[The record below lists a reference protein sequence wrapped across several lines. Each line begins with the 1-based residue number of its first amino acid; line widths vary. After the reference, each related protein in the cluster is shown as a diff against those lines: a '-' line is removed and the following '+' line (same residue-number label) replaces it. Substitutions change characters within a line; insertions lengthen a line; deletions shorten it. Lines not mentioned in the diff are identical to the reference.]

1 MSGICGWIAGPREES
16 DARTTLEA
24 MRRALRDGESTP
36 TPPIVSAGCALAI
49 EPELRPA
56 ALHQSG
62 PVLVAVEG
70 IIRWR
75 SSELGALAAERGTPA
90 ALAEAYRRHGSDCLK
105 EISGHFALAIVDAQ
119 SAEGLLAIDRAGT
132 RTMCYAN
139 PDGALVFG
147 STAASVV
154 AHPAVNRDLSPQ
166 AMFNYLYCHVIPS
179 PGTIYRTVQKL
190 QPGECIVFRRGVVE
204 RRFYWQLRYHD
215 QGSESVS
222 ALEGRFR
229 SLLQDATRNAIDGA
243 SSIGAFLSGGTDS
256 STVTA
261 LLTQLTGEPA
271 RTYSIGFAWEGFDE
285 MKYARITARHIGA
298 RAHEYYVTPQ
308 DIADVIPIIA
318 RAYDEPFG
326 NDSAAPAYFCA
337 RMAREDGIKVLL
349 AGDGGDEI
357 FGGNTRYAKQK
368 IFEAY
373 GRIPQPLR
381 SGLIEPLVFALPGH
395 DHIPPLRKAASYIR
409 QASVP
414 LPDRLETYNFLN
426 RSPLAEVFEP
436 DFLASVDVGEPLRIL
451 REVYQRTSS
460 DSPINRMMHL
470 DLKLTLADND
480 LRKVSRMCDVAG
492 VEVRYPLLDD
502 AIVDFSGEIPPALKV
517 KGLKL
522 RYFFKRA
529 LRDVLAPE
537 TIAKTKHGFGMPFGL
552 WLRTHTPLA
561 DLVHGSLDA
570 FQRRGILQPS
580 YIRDLRRQHDTGH
593 ATYFGIMI
601 WVIALLECWLGARKL

>member
-1 MSGICGWIAGPREES
+1 MSGICGWIASPRDETE
-16 DARTTLEA
+16 ARTTLEA
-24 MRRALRDGESTP
+24 MCRALRDGEAEATV
-36 TPPIVSAGCALAI
+36 PIVSDGCALAV

-56 ALHQSG
+56 ALHQSRSL
-62 PVLVAVEG
+62 LVAVEG

-75 SSELGALAAERGTPA
+75 SAELKALAAERGTPA
-90 ALAEAYRRHGSDCLK
+90 AVAEAYRRHGPDCLK
-105 EISGHFALAIVDAQ
+105 EISGHFALAVVDSE
-119 SAEGLLAIDRAGT
+119 SASGLLAIDRAGT

-139 PDGALVFG
+139 PPAGLIFG

-154 AHPAVNRDLSPQ
+154 AHPAVDRDLSRQ

-204 RRFYWQLRYHD
+204 RRFYWQLLYHD
-215 QGSESVS
+215 QGTEPVA
-222 ALEGRFR
+222 ALERRFR
-229 SLLQDATRNAIDGA
+229 SVLHDGVRNAIDGT
-243 SSIGAFLSGGTDS
+243 SPIGAFLSGGTDS

-261 LLTQLTGEPA
+261 LLTELTGQPA

-285 MKYARITARHIGA
+285 MKYARITARHLGA

-381 SGLIEPLVFALPGH
+381 RGLIEPLVFSLPGH
-395 DHIPPLRKAASYIR
+395 DRIAPLRKAASYIR

-426 RSPLAEVFEP
+426 RSALGDVFEP
-436 DFLASVDVGEPLRIL
+436 DFLASIDVGEPVRML
-451 REVYQRTSS
+451 REAYERASS
-460 DSPINRMMHL
+460 SSPVNRMMHL

-502 AIVDFSGEIPPALKV
+502 AIVDFSGEIPASLKV

-522 RYFFKRA
+522 RYFFKQA
-529 LRDVLAPE
+529 LKDVLAPE

-552 WLRTHTPLA
+552 WLRTHKPLA
-561 DLVHGSLDA
+561 ELVHGSLDA
-570 FQRRGILQPS
+570 FQRRGIMRAD
-580 YIRDLRRQHDTGH
+580 YIQDLRRQHDTGH

-601 WVIALLECWLGARKL
+601 WVIALLECWLDARKL